1 MSKQKKIRQH
11 RFVDRFPVLAAVVLP
26 FVALVLL
33 QALGSLISLPFGVIP
48 ALGKNSAIGYII
60 CSLLVM
66 WLFKRWFYP
75 EFEGNLRGGRPGLGF
90 RLGLFILIA
99 WALVPVNMI
108 RHPENYAVPTLATLS
123 IALMAGFA
131 EETAFR
137 GLSLS
142 YLMRQWKDEKK
153 LLTALLFTSALFGL
167 VHLGNLFSGANVVLT
182 LLQLISTFAAGLFL
196 GAVYLRSGNLWPS
209 IVLHTLHDIVSLLD
223 VSSIS
228 GGVMTG
234 NLRLVDLLDLL
245 LSVIL
250 GGIGL
255 WLIRPA
261 KRGEILAVWREKW
274 QPLPDTKM

>member
-1 MSKQKKIRQH
+1 M
-11 RFVDRFPVLAAVVLP
+11 DLFPAGGVPGALLVLA
-26 FVALVLL
+26 
-33 QALGSLISLPFGVIP
+33 IH
-48 ALGKNSAIGYII
+48 
-60 CSLLVM
+60 
-66 WLFKRWFYP
+66 KRWFYP

-108 RHPENYAVPTLATLS
+108 RHPENYAVPTPAYLS
-123 IALMAGFA
+123 MALMAGFA
-131 EETAFR
+131 EETAYR

-153 LLTALLFTSALFGL
+153 LLPALLLTCAVFSLT
-167 VHLGNLFSGANVVLT
+167 HLGNLFSGANVVLT
-182 LLQLISTFAAGLFL
+182 LFQLIATFAAGLFL
-196 GAVYLRSGNLWPS
+196 GAVYLRCGNLWPC
-209 IVLHTLHDIVSLLD
+209 IVLHTLHDIVSMLD

-228 GGVMTG
+228 GGIMTRG
-234 NLRLVDLLDLL
+234 LQLVDLLDLL

-250 GGIGL
+250 GGVGL

-274 QPLPDTKM
+274 QPLPDTKMNLPSGESD